1 MKGYRNLFVCHKT
14 DNLLKCGQFLS
25 GLLHECKSNIER
37 MVERIPT
44 SNYDQLQHFTSN
56 SPWDSFAVMDS
67 VSENLQLSFSEQFEQ
82 SNRVFPAPTTPSQGL
97 ILDESGWKN
106 QAKRVLA

>member
-25 GLLHECKSNIER
+25 GLLHECKSNKER

-44 SNYDQLQHFTSN
+44 SNYDQLQHFISN

-82 SNRVFPAPTTPSQGL
+82 SNRVFLRPQRRVKDLFWTKVVG
-97 ILDESGWKN
+97 KN
-106 QAKRVLA
+106 QAKRVLV